1 MSVVSWGAP
10 TLEFIK
16 VKAGVAPPSGD
27 WSAQDGYVRI
37 PGDILLEDSSTLETT
52 EGETKELKNEKG
64 ENVDSKRMPASYTFS
79 TSVIKKKGEKVVQNA
94 FAPVNGVVEGEWAM
108 RCIAQDPSTPGFVFR
123 KATIGTTKSWSAD
136 QGSLDVLSVNGLV
149 PDTVDKEICLD
160 YSVSISVSPA
170 SLSFA
175 AAADTTGKPVTVEGA
190 SGTVTATPAA
200 DSSWITASV
209 SGKTVTV
216 KVVANSGAER
226 TGKVT
231 IADSEGGSLVVTVS
245 QAAGA

>member
-10 TLEFIK
+10 TLEFVK
-16 VKAGVAPPSGD
+16 VKAGVAPPEGD

-37 PGDILLEDSSTLETT
+37 PGDILLEDSSTLEAA

-94 FAPVNGVVEGEWAM
+94 FSPVNGVVDGEWAM

-136 QGSLDVLSVNGLV
+136 QGSLDVISVIGLV
-149 PDTVDKEICLD
+149 PDTDDKEICAD
-160 YSVSISVSPA
+160 YSISISISPA
-170 SLSFA
+170 SLSFTS
-175 AAADTTGKPVTVEGA
+175 AADSTGKTVAVEGA
-190 SGTVTATPAA
+190 SGTITATPAA
-200 DSSWITASV
+200 DSSWITATV

-216 KVVANSGAER
+216 KVSANTGAKR
-226 TGKVT
+226 TGKVS
-231 IADSEGGSLVVTVS
+231 ISDSGSGSLVVTVS

>member
-10 TLEFIK
+10 TLEFVK
-16 VKAGVAPPSGD
+16 VKAGVAPPEGD

-37 PGDILLEDSSTLETT
+37 PGDILLEDSSTLETA
-52 EGETKELKNEKG
+52 EGETQELKNEKG

-94 FAPVNGVVEGEWAM
+94 FSPVNGVVDGEWAM

-136 QGSLDVLSVNGLV
+136 QGSLDVISVIGLV
-149 PDTVDKEICLD
+149 PDTDDKEICAD
-160 YSVSISVSPA
+160 YSIS
-170 SLSFA
+170 
-175 AAADTTGKPVTVEGA
+175 
-190 SGTVTATPAA
+190 
-200 DSSWITASV
+200 DSSWITATV

-216 KVVANSGAER
+216 KVSANTGAKR
-226 TGKVT
+226 TGKVS
-231 IADSEGGSLVVTVS
+231 ISDSGSGSLVVTVS